1 MLRFYFFE
9 LEKLQIQQAND
20 KMSINLFGAMQ
31 KICVYLHS
39 KSINEIIKWTPQ
51 HYNQHLLLLSK

>member
-20 KMSINLFGAMQ
+20 KMSINLFGAMR
-31 KICVYLHS
+31 KICVYLQS
-39 KSINEIIKWTPQ
+39 KVQTKE
-51 HYNQHLLLLSK
+51 